1 MTKRTTM
8 KTMNK
13 IVKIVREKGVLDMPD
28 FVILCDLSPSTFYNY
43 RGLITRLFPDIIY
56 EEGRYKAIE
65 TDPLKELQISN

>member
-43 RGLITRLFPDIIY
+43 SKLITRLFPDIIY
-56 EEGRYKAIE
+56 EEGKYKAVKQE
-65 TDPLKELQISN
+65 PLELKISD

>member
-43 RGLITRLFPDIIY
+43 KALITRLFPDIIY
-56 EEGRYKAIE
+56 EEGRYKALKAEPI
-65 TDPLKELQISN
+65 KELKID